1 MILRLRSLIRKEFIQ
16 IVRDPRTLGLTL
28 VYPVAMLFVIGFFF
42 SDTISTTS
50 LVVIDRDQSRQSR
63 ELLAAYENSEYFS
76 LDYFVSSENEVQHLI
91 EVNQAR
97 AAIIIP
103 PDYSRNLTARRPAQV
118 GFIIDGS
125 DPNTASKALSAA
137 ALVGQAMSTRIT
149 VERTQRASRASTSAA
164 LPIDVRTQVWY
175 NPDMS
180 STNFMIPALM
190 GTILFFLTIMLTS
203 MSIVRERERGTIEQI
218 IVTPIRPLELI
229 LGKVIPYTVVA
240 SFNVLE
246 VLLIGVLWF
255 KLPIH
260 GNVGLLLG
268 LSGLFLITS
277 LGLGLFISS
286 VAQTQQEAMMWAM
299 FLMLPSIFLSGF
311 FFPLEAMPQV
321 LQAISYL
328 VPLRYYLII
337 VRGII
342 LKGIGLDIL
351 LPQAAMVAT
360 FGIVI
365 LTLASKRFKKTLD

>member
-1 MILRLRSLIRKEFIQ
+1 MLTRIVSIAAKEFIH
-16 IVRDPRTLGLTL
+16 IRRDKRTL
-28 VYPVAMLFVIGFFF
+28 AVIFLIPIVQLILLGY
-42 SDTISTTS
+42 TATTD
-50 LVVIDRDQSRQSR
+50 IDHLRTAVLDMDRTQTSR
-63 ELLAAYENSEYFS
+63 ELITAYQTSNYFDIVAYVADEEELARM
-76 LDYFVSSENEVQHLI
+76 LDKGDI
-91 EVNQAR
+91 R
-97 AAIIIP
+97 AGILIP
-103 PDYSRNLTARRPAQV
+103 PGYGRDVVAGERGQV
-118 GFIIDGS
+118 AFVIDGS
-125 DPNTASKALSAA
+125 DPN
-137 ALVGQAMSTRIT
+137 V
-149 VERTQRASRASTSAA
+149 ASTVFAA
-164 LPIDVRTQVWY
+164 SQQVAQAHTLKIIEETRGIKFEDMPGIDVYPRVWY

-203 MSIVRERERGTIEQI
+203 MAIVRERERGTIEQI

-311 FFPLEAMPQV
+311 FFPLEAMPPV